1 MENVERVCSLVFPDK
16 NITDTQKELIK
27 NIVELVEERLKSY
40 LPKKYEKIP
49 EKLNYIVIEVSIK
62 RFNRIGSEGMQS
74 ESIDGHSATY
84 LARDFDEYLDDIDR
98 FLKEDDEDGYYS
110 DKVVRFL

>member
-1 MENVERVCSLVFPDK
+1 MGNLERVCSLVFPDK
-16 NITDTQKELIK
+16 NITDTQKELLK

-40 LPKKYEKIP
+40 LPKKYEVIP
-49 EKLNYIVIEVSIK
+49 KQLNYIVIEVSIK
-62 RFNRIGSEGMQS
+62 RFNRVGSEGMQS
-74 ESIDGHSATY
+74 ESVEGHSATY
-84 LARDFDEYLDDIDR
+84 LSRDFDEYLEDIDR